1 MFHLLFWGVVLAT
14 FIVTLA
20 LILGVYR
27 LLTGRWFRERSHD
40 ENLVIFKALACN

>member
-14 FIVTLA
+14 FIVTMA

-27 LLTGRWFRERSHD
+27 LFNRRWFWDRGED
-40 ENLVIFKALACN
+40 NNLVIFKALACN